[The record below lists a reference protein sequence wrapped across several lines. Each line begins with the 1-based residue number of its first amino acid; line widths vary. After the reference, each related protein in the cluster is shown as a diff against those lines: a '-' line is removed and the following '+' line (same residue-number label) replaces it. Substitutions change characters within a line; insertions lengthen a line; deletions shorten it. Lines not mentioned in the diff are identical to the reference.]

1 MIFWRFERNS
11 ETEMAFNPLS
21 SLQTAFMLAASILE
35 ALSMKTPDLNKIA
48 SHYAAILEEI
58 GADLR
63 TEGLKETPMR
73 AAKAL
78 LEMTEGSRMDT
89 DHLTKL
95 FKAECTQA
103 VCHDMVIVEGIREVG
118 LCEHH
123 LLPIIMSITIAY
135 VPDKKILGLSKLSR
149 IAGYFARRWQN
160 QERTAHRISEFM
172 EQVVEPLG
180 VAVLIEG
187 KHLCAM
193 ARGVRDTQSLMKV
206 NVMHG
211 VFQKDA
217 HARSELFMRLS
228 NK

>member
-1 MIFWRFERNS
+1 
-11 ETEMAFNPLS
+11 
-21 SLQTAFMLAASILE
+21 
-35 ALSMKTPDLNKIA
+35 MKTPDLNKLA
-48 SHYAAILEEI
+48 THYAAILEEI
-58 GADLR
+58 GADLGA
-63 TEGLKETPMR
+63 EGLKETPMR
-73 AAKAL
+73 AAKAV
-78 LEMTEGSRMDT
+78 LEMTEGARMDT

-95 FKAECTQA
+95 FKAECSQA

-123 LLPIIMSITIAY
+123 LLPILMTVTIAY

-160 QERTAHRISEFM
+160 QERTAHRIAEFM

-193 ARGVRDTQSLMKV
+193 ARGVRDTQSVMKV
-206 NVMHG
+206 DVMHG
-211 VFQKDA
+211 VFQNDP
-217 HARSELFMRLS
+217 HARSELFLRLG
-228 NK
+228 KR